1 MGHDPSHS
9 QAKVF
14 LCRCP
19 MHYGSLERRN
29 QDTAVAEQMYPLE
42 SENES
47 AVEVDKQQQTKK
59 T

>member
-1 MGHDPSHS
+1 
-9 QAKVF
+9 
-14 LCRCP
+14 
-19 MHYGSLERRN
+19 MHCGSPERRN

>member
-1 MGHDPSHS
+1 
-9 QAKVF
+9 
-14 LCRCP
+14 
-19 MHYGSLERRN
+19 MHCGSLERRN